1 MVRLPAKLL
10 VTLLALVLG
19 GTPLTALAQSA
30 PPDMPSYAASGPGSD
45 AGDQPPAPPPPAD
58 QPPDQPPAPDRV
70 LTGVIGI
77 SLDSKNAYVGERVT
91 LNNVSSFDGAVSGAA
106 MDGIVTDVT
115 PPGQGR
121 NAQVRMHFD
130 NLRFAD
136 GSSTRIDGVVVSV
149 DVKTKSNAIKE
160 AGGALVGMLA
170 GNALGQVLLG
180 ASGFGLIGAVGGFL
194 IANNNRADVVIPA
207 NSGVTVRL
215 VTPRRQATSP

>member
-1 MVRLPAKLL
+1 MVRPPARLL

-30 PPDMPSYAASGPGSD
+30 PPDLPSYSSSGPGSD
-45 AGDQPPAPPPPAD
+45 AGDQPPGPPPPP
-58 QPPDQPPAPDRV
+58 QQGPPPAPDRV

-77 SLDSKNAYVGERVT
+77 SLDSKSAYAGEPVT

-106 MDGIVTDVT
+106 MDGTVTDVT

-121 NAQVRMHFD
+121 NAQIRMHFD
-130 NLRFAD
+130 SLRFPD
-136 GSSTRIDGVVVSV
+136 GTATRIDGVVVSV
-149 DVKTKSNAIKE
+149 DVKTKSNAAKE

-170 GNALGQVLLG
+170 GNALGKVLLG

-194 IANNNRADVVIPA
+194 IAKDNRADVVIPA
-207 NSGVTVRL
+207 NTGVTVRL
-215 VTPRRQATSP
+215 VPSRRQASED